1 MFKFLILSN
10 HLKGRCDNRKSMQI
24 NYDEMGDPTK
34 KTIIFVHGAG
44 GSAATWFM
52 QLRGL
57 SDDYHVVAIELN
69 GHGGSTDRAEQ
80 DIRRS
85 YLEDIHEIVSQFSKP
100 VLGGHSMGGALTQL
114 YALTNP
120 DNLSGIILVGTG
132 AKLRVTPIV
141 FDLLENNFE
150 GYVEAIG
157 NFMFHD
163 DTSTEIIDASRKEV
177 MKCPAE
183 IISRDFKMCD
193 NFDIM
198 ESVSKIKL
206 PTLIIV
212 GEGDVMTPI
221 KYATFLHEKI
231 EGSEMHVISS
241 AGHAVMLEQSSI
253 FNKYVKNWIEKLI

>member
-1 MFKFLILSN
+1 
-10 HLKGRCDNRKSMQI
+10 
-24 NYDEMGDPTK
+24 MGDPTE

-44 GSAATWFM
+44 GSAATWFT

-57 SDDYHVVAIELN
+57 SDEYHIVALELN
-69 GHGGSTDRAEQ
+69 GHGSSIDRAEQ
-80 DIRRS
+80 DIRQS
-85 YLEDIHEIVSQFSKP
+85 YLEDIHETVSQFSKP

-114 YALTNP
+114 YALTYPN
-120 DNLSGIILVGTG
+120 NLSGIILVGTG

-141 FDLLENNFE
+141 FDLLENNFD

-157 NFMFHD
+157 NFMFYE

-177 MKCPAE
+177 RKCPAG
-183 IISRDFKMCD
+183 IIGRDFKMCD

-198 ESVSKIKL
+198 ESVSKIRL

-212 GEGDVMTPI
+212 GEADVMTPI

-231 EGSEMHVISS
+231 EGSVMHVVSS
-241 AGHAVMLEQSSI
+241 AGHAVMLEQSTI
-253 FNKYVKNWIEKLI
+253 FNRYVKNWMENLG